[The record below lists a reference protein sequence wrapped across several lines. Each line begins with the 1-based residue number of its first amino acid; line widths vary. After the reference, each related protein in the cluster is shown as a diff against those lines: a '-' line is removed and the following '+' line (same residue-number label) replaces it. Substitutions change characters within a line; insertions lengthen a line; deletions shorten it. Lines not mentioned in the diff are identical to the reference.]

1 MVILMEQGLFARS
14 RLILTGLAALLVS
27 AAVSSVAG
35 IYLGSVRENLLLIP
49 GLMVLLPSII
59 HIRGSIAG
67 VLASRLSSA
76 MHLGEFSVDFGEG
89 SVLGDNIR
97 VSFVVTILIAFVLGI
112 FAYVASWIFGYPV
125 IGVTDLV
132 LISVVTGILAGTVV
146 TGITLLIALAS
157 YRYGLDLDMIA
168 APTVTTFGDIITL
181 PILMISAAFVVMLLD
196 PLARLILGGVAVG
209 LTVAAIIYTL
219 HRPEGIG
226 PIVRENIGLLIPLS
240 VIGTMAGLTYS
251 SSLDILVTTAAFL
264 ILIPPFTGILG
275 SIGGILGSRLS
286 TGMHTGEINP
296 TFIPEGNVAHHFI
309 ISYLYT
315 LILLPLLALI
325 AHGAAV
331 LMGSNSPGPG
341 MLVIISLAA
350 GLIVMTLVIGVA
362 YITASLSFRYGLDP
376 DNFGIPVITSLIDLI
391 GAAALVA
398 MIDLLL

>member
-1 MVILMEQGLFARS
+1 MVILMEQGLFAGS
-14 RLILTGLAALLVS
+14 RLILTGLCALLVS
-27 AAVSSVAG
+27 AAASSVAG

-112 FAYVASWIFGYPV
+112 FAYAASRIFGYPV

-181 PILMISAAFVVMLLD
+181 PILMISAAFVMLLD

-209 LTVAAIIYTL
+209 LTVATIIYTL

>member
-1 MVILMEQGLFARS
+1 MVILMEQGLFAGS
-14 RLILTGLAALLVS
+14 RLILTGLCALLVS

-112 FAYVASWIFGYPV
+112 FAYAASRIFGYPV

-181 PILMISAAFVVMLLD
+181 PILMISAAFVMLLD

-251 SSLDILVTTAAFL
+251 SSLDILVTTAAYL

>member
-1 MVILMEQGLFARS
+1 MVILMEQGLFAGS
-14 RLILTGLAALLVS
+14 RLILTGLCALLVS
-27 AAVSSVAG
+27 AAASSVAG

-112 FAYVASWIFGYPV
+112 FAYAASRIFGYPV

-181 PILMISAAFVVMLLD
+181 PILMISAAFVMLLD

>member
-1 MVILMEQGLFARS
+1 MVILMEQGLFAGS
-14 RLILTGLAALLVS
+14 RLILTGLCALLVS
-27 AAVSSVAG
+27 AAASSVAG

-112 FAYVASWIFGYPV
+112 FAYAASRIFGYPV

-181 PILMISAAFVVMLLD
+181 PILMISAAFVMLLD

-219 HRPEGIG
+219 HRPEGIR

>member
-1 MVILMEQGLFARS
+1 
-14 RLILTGLAALLVS
+14 
-27 AAVSSVAG
+27 
-35 IYLGSVRENLLLIP
+35 
-49 GLMVLLPSII
+49 MVLLPSII

-112 FAYVASWIFGYPV
+112 FAYVASRIFGYPV

-181 PILMISAAFVVMLLD
+181 PILMISAAFVMLLD

-240 VIGTMAGLTYS
+240 VIGTLAGLTYS

-331 LMGSNSPGPG
+331 LMGSNSPGPV

>member
-1 MVILMEQGLFARS
+1 MEQGLFARS
-14 RLILTGLAALLVS
+14 RLILTGLCALLVS

-67 VLASRLSSA
+67 VFASRLSSA

-112 FAYVASWIFGYPV
+112 FAYAASRIFGYPV

-181 PILMISAAFVVMLLD
+181 PILMISAAFVMLLD

-240 VIGTMAGLTYS
+240 VIGTLAGLTYS

-331 LMGSNSPGPG
+331 LMGSNSPGPV

>member
-112 FAYVASWIFGYPV
+112 FAYVASRIFGYPV

-181 PILMISAAFVVMLLD
+181 PILMISAAFVMLLD

-219 HRPEGIG
+219 HRPEGVG

-240 VIGTMAGLTYS
+240 VIGTLAGLTYS

-286 TGMHTGEINP
+286 TGMHTGELAP
-296 TFIPEGNVAHHFI
+296 TLIPRRDVVHHFI

-331 LMGSNSPGPG
+331 LMGLNSPGLG
-341 MLVIISLAA
+341 ILVTISLIA
-350 GLIVMTLVIGVA
+350 GLIVMTLVSGATYV
-362 YITASLSFRYGLDP
+362 TASLSFRYGLDP

-391 GAAALVA
+391 GAATLVSV
-398 MIDLLL
+398 INLLL

>member
-112 FAYVASWIFGYPV
+112 FAYVASRIFGYPV

-181 PILMISAAFVVMLLD
+181 PILMISAAFVMLLD

-331 LMGSNSPGPG
+331 LMGSNSPGPV